1 MVLKKI
7 LLFLFLCKVILG
19 SAQSLQ
25 HPIIYTTN
33 NERTEILKLI
43 ENYDWA
49 QSIKSQLHVW
59 VDAKLKAHQE
69 NPYKIIKT
77 IPLFADNS
85 GQYSESEASP
95 YAYKHNAILSLASK
109 SAMLYYLTQEKK
121 YAQFSADIIAPYIN
135 ELSNRTIKTTTICGN
150 EFYDPRTTYAP
161 LALTYDFIHPYLTSN
176 TATIFD
182 KNLGK
187 RIAFDNH
194 KAQKAFTNIVGDVL
208 QEYGKPDKHGRRVSN
223 HPILTAPGALF
234 AILCIENDDERERLF
249 HVFWEKG
256 TKHQNS
262 FKNTI
267 LPMFGEQGIWPESLS
282 YSFMTPLPMILNIV
296 DRIKPEMNV
305 SENYKNIFEG
315 NFLFDNLRNPDR
327 TFVRYGDS
335 KRNNDKTQDLYRY
348 TLNMATR
355 KGYSELKN
363 KAQIALKQAYNS
375 EGGYSPLLTD
385 NIFNNFEELQLFWG
399 NPIPDELNG
408 KIDFQKPTVIIKHA
422 GLALQRN
429 YVEKDNEKYG
439 LTGIIGGAHYVHSHV
454 TGIAME
460 LYGAEYVMGPN
471 GGLAKTVAKRKIPE
485 HTNYFRLYAG
495 NNTVIVNGTS
505 HGIQKGAWNR
515 NSYLWQNTTVNIA
528 AEPKHLEEPVSKNFS
543 FATQFLDD
551 KVNNDYQQRTLSII
565 RTSEKTGY
573 YFDMFR
579 SKSLG
584 ENKFHDYI
592 YHNIG
597 DNIQIIANNKELEV
611 KETDTYK
618 THIGDSVESP
628 GWKLFEE
635 TKSTKPT
642 DEAVTVRF
650 NINYDDKQMYLFTPK
665 GVQREFTKALGPA
678 TREAKNGYVN
688 KKTQIIAIRQKGE
701 AWKRPYVQVFEPS
714 ISDNSSVKSVE
725 HLYRDDVTVGLKVI
739 SKVNGIE
746 IIDYIICQEDASKTF
761 NLPQVKLSFTGSF
774 GIVRLKKIEGK
785 IQLTMYIGKGEK
797 LIFEKHVLEGGL
809 DKKGQF
815 ITIFQSK
822 L

>member
-1 MVLKKI
+1 MVLKKT
-7 LLFLFLCKVILG
+7 LFVLFLCKMMLL

-25 HPIIYTTN
+25 HPIIYTKA
-33 NERTEILKLI
+33 NERPKILKLI
-43 ENYDWA
+43 KDYDWA
-49 QSIKSQLHVW
+49 KSIKLQLHVW
-59 VDAKLKAHQE
+59 VDSKLKIHQE
-69 NPYKIIKT
+69 NPYKILKD
-77 IPLFADNS
+77 IPAFANNS
-85 GQYSESEASP
+85 GQNSESEASP
-95 YAYKHNAILSLASK
+95 YAHKHNALLSLASK
-109 SAMLYYLTQEKK
+109 SAMLYYLTQEEK
-121 YAQFSADIIAPYIN
+121 YAQFSADILAPYIN

-161 LALTYDFIHPYLTSN
+161 LAITYDFIHPYLVSKK
-176 TATIFD
+176 ATVFD
-182 KNLGK
+182 KNSGK
-187 RIAFDNH
+187 RIAFDND

-208 QEYGKPDKHGRRVSN
+208 QEYGKTDIHGCRVTN

-234 AILCIENDDERERLF
+234 AILCIENDAERERLF
-249 HVFWEKG
+249 DIFWEKG

-282 YSFMTPLPMILNIV
+282 YSFMSPLTMILNIV
-296 DRIKPEMNV
+296 DRLKPEMNV

-335 KRNNDKTQDLYRY
+335 KRNNDKTQDLYRF
-348 TLNMATR
+348 TLNMAER
-355 KGYSELKN
+355 KGYTALKN

-375 EGGYSPLLTD
+375 DGGYSPLLTD

-399 NPIPDELNG
+399 NPIPDTLEG

-429 YVEKDNEKYG
+429 YVEKDNENYG

-460 LYGAEYVMGPN
+460 LYGAGYVMGPN

-505 HGIQKGAWNR
+505 HGIQKDAWNR
-515 NSYLWQNTTVNIA
+515 NSYLWQNTTVNVA
-528 AEPKHLEEPVSKNFS
+528 AEPKHLEEPISKNFS

-551 KVNNDYQQRTLSII
+551 KVNNAYQQRTLSII
-565 RTSEKTGY
+565 RTSETTAY

-597 DNIQIIANNKELEV
+597 DNIQILANNNELEV
-611 KETDTYK
+611 KETDKYK
-618 THIGDSVESP
+618 THIGDPVESP

-635 TKSTKPT
+635 TKSTKPN

-650 NINYDDKQMYLFTPK
+650 NINYDNKQMYLFTSK
-665 GVQREFTKALGPA
+665 GIKREFTKALGPA
-678 TREAKNGYVN
+678 TREAKNGYVD

-701 AWKRPYVQVFEPS
+701 AWKRPYVQVFEPT
-714 ISDNSSVKSVE
+714 IADKSSVKSVE
-725 HLYRDDVTVGLKVI
+725 NLYRDDVTVGLKVI
-739 SKVNGIE
+739 SNIDGKE
-746 IIDYIICQEDASKTF
+746 IIDYVICQEDASKTF
-761 NLPQVKLSFTGSF
+761 NLPEVTLSFNGRF
-774 GIVRLKKIEGK
+774 GIVRLEKMESKT
-785 IQLTMYIGKGEK
+785 QLTLYIGEGEK
-797 LIFEKHVLEGGL
+797 LIFGKHVLEVDS
-809 DKKGQF
+809 DKKGQL
-815 ITIFQSK
+815 ITELK
-822 L
+822 